1 MYTNIPTHPLE
12 YASTILACI
21 GVLVVIPIYVFYWK
35 GPEIRARSKFAMTL
49 ESERKKVH
57 EKKGSKP
64 GRVDTLGEKAEVG
77 RFENVESEK
86 AGEERVESV

>member
-1 MYTNIPTHPLE
+1 
-12 YASTILACI
+12 
-21 GVLVVIPIYVFYWK
+21 
-35 GPEIRARSKFAMTL
+35 MTL

>member
-1 MYTNIPTHPLE
+1 
-12 YASTILACI
+12 
-21 GVLVVIPIYVFYWK
+21 
-35 GPEIRARSKFAMTL
+35 MTL

-57 EKKGSKP
+57 EKKGGKA

-77 RFENVESEK
+77 RFENVESGEK